1 MKKKVTKLIKILGIG
16 LNELIIDMEL
26 SFITFNSIEWVKGEN
41 KIYLHILDAYDDL
54 ELSFDFD
61 DLSKEDKQEVYN
73 ILSAIAYN

>member
-1 MKKKVTKLIKILGIG
+1 MKKKVIKLIQILGIG
-16 LNELIIDMEL
+16 LNELVIDIEL
-26 SFITFNSIEWVKGEN
+26 SFITFNSIEWIRGEN

-61 DLSKEDKQEVYN
+61 DLSKEDKREIFN

>member
-1 MKKKVTKLIKILGIG
+1 MKKKVIKLIKILGIG

-61 DLSKEDKQEVYN
+61 DLSKEDKLEIYS